1 MKNKRLLVIFQD
13 QKFIFVL
20 VLITFFLK
28 GIVFSVLIP
37 FFQNPDE
44 QIHYGTVQHW
54 AEPDQKT
61 WEIKGHDT
69 QTYSID
75 PEDIRTYIL
84 PQETSE
90 SAARI
95 GFDEIKF
102 QNQNTQ
108 DFSDTSTEDTIRSN
122 HWKRYVDTYPA
133 NTSGTRSFYYLV
145 ASWIERGLAGYDIFT
160 RMFAIRFFSVLLG
173 LAVVYSAYFVFLKI
187 GFSRFESL
195 IVASMASFQPML
207 GAAASQINIDIALVA
222 SFALFTYAAVSL
234 IRTSDLRFFIL
245 SLIAAL
251 LGFFAKGPG
260 IVLIASLIPLLS
272 YAIWIRFGQKIK
284 ERISLL
290 NTPQKTLWI
299 SLVFLIVFIG
309 TVLWNIIPAS
319 YIASI
324 THASAPS
331 KFDSPLTSLSAYLNK
346 TIDIDAF
353 RWSAVSYW
361 GNFGWLDTRIGDSIF
376 NAIWTIEIIGLIGI
390 LLYLVPWHPKKFPL
404 LFTGTR
410 DFLPEKKY
418 LLFLL
423 LLSLALQGAIR
434 FYDWRVFDA
443 TTKILIGTPGRY
455 FLPNIIA
462 HFTLL
467 VTGLGF
473 FCRSRVQF
481 QWLLKSL
488 LVGIV
493 LLNFYALFTVILPRY
508 YL

>member
-1 MKNKRLLVIFQD
+1 MKILPIFATQNGLLAILFSL
-13 QKFIFVL
+13 FVL
-20 VLITFFLK
+20 KGLFFAL
-28 GIVFSVLIP
+28 LIP
-37 FFQNPDE
+37 PFQNPDE
-44 QIHYGTVQHW
+44 QVHYGTVQHW
-54 AEPDQKT
+54 AEPDTIGEPQKNESPINT
-61 WEIKGHDT
+61 A
-69 QTYSID
+69 
-75 PEDIRTYIL
+75 DIRTSGL
-84 PQETSE
+84 PEEIRET
-90 SAARI
+90 AFALR
-95 GFDEIKF
+95 FDEIKF

-108 DFSDTSTEDTIRSN
+108 NFDDQDAENRIKN
-122 HWKRYVDTYPA
+122 
-133 NTSGTRSFYYLV
+133 NTWQHFVATKPSMISGTWSWYYLV
-145 ASWIERGLAGYDIFT
+145 SAWIEQQFVHADIFT
-160 RMFAIRFFSVLLG
+160 RILVTKTFSILLGTIIVLLAYLTFRKIHFSHFTSLLLTTL
-173 LAVVYSAYFVFLKI
+173 LA
-187 GFSRFESL
+187 
-195 IVASMASFQPML
+195 FQPML
-207 GAAASQINIDIALVA
+207 GVTAAQINIDIAIVFSFSLFIFTGVWILRDGVSWKNSLV
-222 SFALFTYAAVSL
+222 L
-234 IRTSDLRFFIL
+234 IL
-245 SLIAAL
+245 SAL

-260 IVLIASLIPLLS
+260 IVLIAALIPLLS
-272 YAIWIRFGQKIK
+272 YAIWIHFGETI
-284 ERISLL
+284 RTHIHSRGISLRSFIL
-290 NTPQKTLWI
+290 SSLFVFTLI
-299 SLVFLIVFIG
+299 SIILLSLVP
-309 TVLWNIIPAS
+309 TS
-319 YIASI
+319 YLTSI

-331 KFDSPLTSLSAYLNK
+331 KFDSPLTSLSAYLDK

-443 TTKILIGTPGRY
+443 TIKILIGTPGRY